1 MHDVVEQE
9 LQKEADIIHGVMNL
23 LRRTVEESTEQIRYG
38 QTTLE
43 SGETCM
49 SHPTDCLCPL
59 VEHWR
64 VEAGFL
70 PLHGRPLVAGG

>member
-23 LRRTVEESTEQIRYG
+23 LKRTLEETTEQIRYG
-38 QTTLE
+38 QTPPE

-49 SHPTDCLCPL
+49 SHPTDCLRPL

-64 VEAGFL
+64 VEAEFL
-70 PLHGRPLVAGG
+70 LPHGRPLVAGG